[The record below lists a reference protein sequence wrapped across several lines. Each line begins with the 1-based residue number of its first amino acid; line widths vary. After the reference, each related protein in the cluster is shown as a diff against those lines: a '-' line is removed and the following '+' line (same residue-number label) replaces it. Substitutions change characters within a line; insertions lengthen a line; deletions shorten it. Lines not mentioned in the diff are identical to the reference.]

1 MTKVKRS
8 QIQTFIDTVPSGGL
22 GSETY
27 NLIGDGVP
35 SGKIAY
41 NPKTESV
48 TYIHL
53 DNASVSVESYAPTM
67 AVEQVAINGDA
78 IFEYIESLRIARAVL
93 DDAETTIVNVWMYE
107 TGGPAAYPAEQQ
119 PVCIAVEDYGG
130 DGGSAVKLN
139 YTIYYV
145 GDPIP
150 GTFNASTKA
159 FTATA

>member
-1 MTKVKRS
+1 MAKIKRS
-8 QIQTFIDTVPSGGL
+8 QIQSFLDTVPAGGL

-53 DNASVSVESYAPTM
+53 DNASVTVEGYAPTM
-67 AVEQVAINGDA
+67 AVEQIAIEGNA
-78 IFEYIESLRIARAVL
+78 IFEFIESLRIGRAVL

-107 TGGPAAYPAEQQ
+107 TGGPTAYPAEQQ
-119 PVCIAVEDYGG
+119 TVCIAVEDFGG
-130 DGGSAVKLN
+130 DGGSSAKIN

-145 GDPIP
+145 GDPIL
-150 GTFNASTKA
+150 GTFNASTKV
-159 FTATA
+159 FTAA